1 MRLTR
6 RQRRALSWVPIT
18 VVAIICVA
26 VAWGALSIQN
36 SWWTDPA
43 QTPSTDQVTD
53 DGMSTF
59 TRAGVDYLTR
69 QGVVRIDLR
78 ETAEPAAS
86 LGLPASG
93 SQQVEPLVPVRAIL
107 LGDDGVASVELV
119 EALTLTTD
127 ADSVTTVELRPV
139 APTSWTAAVGQLRED
154 AETWGWREED
164 FSRLE
169 EELTAASG
177 ASDGEYAAALPPVTA
192 NGMTI
197 GAMVTIRGEDA
208 PVGLSYT
215 FSPAGG

>member
-26 VAWGALSIQN
+26 IAWGALSIQN

-78 ETAEPAAS
+78 ETLDRKPC
-86 LGLPASG
+86 L
-93 SQQVEPLVPVRAIL
+93 
-107 LGDDGVASVELV
+107 
-119 EALTLTTD
+119 
-127 ADSVTTVELRPV
+127 LRPGHRQV
-139 APTSWTAAVGQLRED
+139 LPGGRVNGQEQGCD
-154 AETWGWREED
+154 EQWFHWP
-164 FSRLE
+164 S
-169 EELTAASG
+169 
-177 ASDGEYAAALPPVTA
+177 AL
-192 NGMTI
+192 
-197 GAMVTIRGEDA
+197 
-208 PVGLSYT
+208 L
-215 FSPAGG
+215 